1 MTGLFIKNSLPWH
14 LRLRS
19 ALPGTIILAC
29 ACAILLLTAPT
40 NGDFWWFDAP
50 SHAMNGVFIR
60 DFVAAMP
67 WRDPVGFAIDYYIRY
82 PAVTILFYPPLFPI
96 VEAFFF
102 AVFGVSHFVAQLT
115 VTAFL
120 FAFALGTRQVARLWM
135 SDAAAVGVGL
145 TALGLPLVT
154 LWGRQVMLEM
164 PAYAFLIWSIYYLV
178 RYLPDQQTWQIVLAV
193 VLLVAGLYVKQ
204 TIVFGA
210 LVFAVMLVWRHGLSV
225 FAQRRLWIAAAI
237 AVVLLAPLAA
247 ITLRFGSMNMDLAT
261 GEAASQ
267 GPHHLWS
274 SLGYYAE
281 LLPAQA
287 GIVVLGLA
295 VLFVVLEIVAPQ
307 RGWRDPLLVTSLVTF
322 AVGYVFFTVIHLKDD
337 RYTIHI
343 LAPLALFAVAALYR
357 LIPTRLAGP
366 ACFIFGLGVFAYG
379 TTAVAVPRVD
389 GHKAAAE
396 LVAALAPERTT
407 ILFNGQR
414 SASFIFNLRANS
426 PRSDLHVLRAEKLL
440 VHYRQGRS
448 TDTHPLPVSR
458 AEIESYFK
466 RFRIRYVVF
475 ESGFWTDIET
485 IATLESVLSAA
496 PFSLVRV
503 VHVAANT
510 PHHDHELRIYRYD
523 GPIAETVEPFAF
535 DMPLIGGRFS
545 EHNK

>member
-1 MTGLFIKNSLPWH
+1 MTGPSIKNSLRWD

-40 NGDFWWFDAP
+40 NGDFWWFEAP
-50 SHAMNGVFIR
+50 SHAMNGVFIH

-67 WRDPVGFAIDYYIRY
+67 WRDPVGFAIDYYMRY

-120 FAFALGTRQVARLWM
+120 VAFALGARQLARLWM
-135 SDAAAVGVGL
+135 PDAAAVGVAL

-154 LWGRQVMLEM
+154 FWGRQVMLEM
-164 PAYAFLIWSIYYLV
+164 PAYAFLIWSTYYLV
-178 RYLPDQQTWQIVLAV
+178 RYLDDEQTWQIILAV

-204 TIVFGA
+204 TIAFVA

-225 FAQRRLWIAAAI
+225 FAQRRLWIAVAI
-237 AVVLLAPLAA
+237 AVVLLAPLVA
-247 ITLRFGSMNMDLAT
+247 ITLRFGSLEKDFVT
-261 GEAASQ
+261 GAAASH
-267 GPHHLWS
+267 GPISS
-274 SLGYYAE
+274 SLGYYAG

-295 VLFVVLEIVAPQ
+295 VLFVVLEAVAPQ

-322 AVGYVFFTVIHLKDD
+322 AVGYVFFTAIHLKDE

-357 LIPTRLAGP
+357 LTPARLAGP
-366 ACFIFGLGVFAYG
+366 ACFLFGLGVFAYG
-379 TTAVAVPRVD
+379 TTAVAVPWID

-407 ILFNGQR
+407 IMFHGQR

-440 VHYRQGRS
+440 VHYRSGRNA
-448 TDTHPLPVSR
+448 DTYPLAVSR
-458 AEIESYFK
+458 PDIEGYFT

-485 IATLESVLSAA
+485 IATLESMLSAA
-496 PFSLVRV
+496 PFHLIRV
-503 VHVAANT
+503 VSVAANT
-510 PHHDHELRIYRYD
+510 PHHDNELRIYRYD
-523 GPIAETVEPFAF
+523 GPIAATREPFAF
-535 DMPLIGGRFS
+535 DMPLLGSRFS
-545 EHNK
+545 ERNTR

>member
-1 MTGLFIKNSLPWH
+1 MTDLFIKNSLPWH

-19 ALPGTIILAC
+19 ALPGTIILAG

-67 WRDPVGFAIDYYIRY
+67 WRDPVGFAIDYYMRY
-82 PAVTILFYPPLFPI
+82 PAVTVLFYPPLFPV
-96 VEAFFF
+96 VEAFFY

-120 FAFALGTRQVARLWM
+120 LAFALGTRQLARLWM

-154 LWGRQVMLEM
+154 FWGRQVMLEM
-164 PAYAFLIWSIYYLV
+164 PAYAFLIWSTYYFV
-178 RYLPDQQTWQIVLAV
+178 RYLRDERAWQIVLAA

-204 TIVFGA
+204 TIVFA
-210 LVFAVMLVWRHGLSV
+210 AFVFAIMLVWHHGLSV
-225 FAQRRLWIAAAI
+225 FAQRRLWNAAAI

-247 ITLRFGSMNMDLAT
+247 ITWRFGSMDMDLAT
-261 GEAASQ
+261 GTAASQ

-274 SLGYYAE
+274 SLEYYAG
-281 LLPAQA
+281 LLPAQV

-295 VLFVVLEIVAPQ
+295 VLFVVLEVVAPQ

-322 AVGYVFFTVIHLKDD
+322 AVGYLFFTAIHLKDE

-366 ACFIFGLGVFAYG
+366 ACFIFGLGVFVYG
-379 TTAVAVPRVD
+379 TTAVAVPWVD
-389 GHKAAAE
+389 GHKAAAQF
-396 LVAALAPERTT
+396 VAAAAPERTT
-407 ILFNGQR
+407 ILFHGQR
-414 SASFIFNLRANS
+414 SASFIFDLRANS

-440 VHYRQGRS
+440 VHYRQGRDA
-448 TDTHPLPVSR
+448 DTRPLPVSR
-458 AEIESYFK
+458 AEIEGYFK

-485 IATLESVLSAA
+485 IATLQSILSAA
-496 PFSLVRV
+496 PFSLVKV
-503 VHVAANT
+503 VSVAANT

-523 GPIAETVEPFAF
+523 GPIAETAEPFAF
-535 DMPLIGGRFS
+535 DMPLIGSRFS

>member
-1 MTGLFIKNSLPWH
+1 
-14 LRLRS
+14 
-19 ALPGTIILAC
+19 
-29 ACAILLLTAPT
+29 LLLTAPT

-67 WRDPVGFAIDYYIRY
+67 WRDPVGFAIDYYMRY

-115 VTAFL
+115 VAAFL
-120 FAFALGTRQVARLWM
+120 FAFALGTRQLARLWM

-178 RYLPDQQTWQIVLAV
+178 RYLRDEQTWQIVLAV

-204 TIVFGA
+204 TIVFA
-210 LVFAVMLVWRHGLSV
+210 AFAFAVMLVWRHGLSV
-225 FAQRRLWIAAAI
+225 FAQRRIWIAAAI

-267 GPHHLWS
+267 GPHHVWS

-281 LLPAQA
+281 LVPAQT

-337 RYTIHI
+337 RYTVHI

-379 TTAVAVPRVD
+379 TTAVAVPWVD
-389 GHKAAAE
+389 GHKAAAQI
-396 LVAALAPERTT
+396 VAGLAPERTT
-407 ILFNGQR
+407 ILFHGQR
-414 SASFIFNLRANS
+414 SASFIFDLRANS

-440 VHYRQGRS
+440 VHYRQGRNA
-448 TDTHPLPVSR
+448 DTRPLAVSR

-496 PFSLVRV
+496 PFSLVQV
-503 VHVAANT
+503 VPVAANT

-523 GPIAETVEPFAF
+523 GPIAETAEPFAF
-535 DMPLIGGRFS
+535 DMPLIGGHFS
-545 EHNK
+545 EQNK

>member
-1 MTGLFIKNSLPWH
+1 MTRRFIKNPSPWH

-19 ALPGTIILAC
+19 ALPGTVILAC

-50 SHAMNGVFIR
+50 SHAMNGAFIR

-67 WRDPVGFAIDYYIRY
+67 WRDPVGFAIDYYMRY
-82 PAVTILFYPPLFPI
+82 PAVTVLFYPPLFPVI
-96 VEAFFF
+96 EALFY

-120 FAFALGTRQVARLWM
+120 FAFSLGARQLARLWM
-135 SDAAAVGVGL
+135 PDAAAVGVAL
-145 TALGLPLVT
+145 TTLGLPLVT

-164 PAYAFLIWSIYYLV
+164 PAYAFLIWSICYLV
-178 RYLPDQQTWQIVLAV
+178 RYLRDEQTWQIVLAV

-204 TIVFGA
+204 TIVFAA
-210 LVFAVMLVWRHGLSV
+210 LVFAVMLFWRHGLSV

-237 AVVLLAPLAA
+237 AAALLAPLAA
-247 ITLRFGSMNMDLAT
+247 ITLRFGSMDMDLAT
-261 GEAASQ
+261 GAAASQ

-274 SLGYYAE
+274 SLGYYAG

-287 GIVVLGLA
+287 GIVVLGFA

-322 AVGYVFFTVIHLKDD
+322 AVGYVFFTAIHLKDD

-343 LAPLALFAVAALYR
+343 LAPLALFAVAVLYR
-357 LIPTRLAGP
+357 LVPTRLAGP
-366 ACFIFGLGVFAYG
+366 ACFLFGLGVFAYG
-379 TTAVAVPRVD
+379 TAAVAVPRVD

-407 ILFNGQR
+407 IMFHGQR

-440 VHYRQGRS
+440 VHYRQGRGA
-448 TDTHPLPVSR
+448 DTRPLPVSR
-458 AEIESYFK
+458 ADIESYFK

-485 IATLESVLSAA
+485 IATLESVLSAP

-503 VHVAANT
+503 VPVTANT

-523 GPIAETVEPFAF
+523 GPIAETREPFAF

>member
-1 MTGLFIKNSLPWH
+1 
-14 LRLRS
+14 
-19 ALPGTIILAC
+19 
-29 ACAILLLTAPT
+29 
-40 NGDFWWFDAP
+40 
-50 SHAMNGVFIR
+50 
-60 DFVAAMP
+60 
-67 WRDPVGFAIDYYIRY
+67 
-82 PAVTILFYPPLFPI
+82 
-96 VEAFFF
+96 
-102 AVFGVSHFVAQLT
+102 
-115 VTAFL
+115 
-120 FAFALGTRQVARLWM
+120 
-135 SDAAAVGVGL
+135 
-145 TALGLPLVT
+145 
-154 LWGRQVMLEM
+154 
-164 PAYAFLIWSIYYLV
+164 
-178 RYLPDQQTWQIVLAV
+178 
-193 VLLVAGLYVKQ
+193 
-204 TIVFGA
+204 
-210 LVFAVMLVWRHGLSV
+210 
-225 FAQRRLWIAAAI
+225 
-237 AVVLLAPLAA
+237 LAA

-274 SLGYYAE
+274 SLGYYAG

-287 GIVVLGLA
+287 GIIVLGLA
-295 VLFVVLEIVAPQ
+295 VLFLVLEIVAPQ

-322 AVGYVFFTVIHLKDD
+322 AVGYFFFTAIHLKDE

-357 LIPTRLAGP
+357 LIPIRLAGP

-379 TTAVAVPRVD
+379 TTAFAVPRVD

-396 LVAALAPERTT
+396 LVASLAPERTT
-407 ILFNGQR
+407 ILFHGQR

-448 TDTHPLPVSR
+448 ADTHPLSVSR
-458 AEIESYFK
+458 EEIESYFK

-496 PFSLVRV
+496 PFSLVKV
-503 VHVAANT
+503 VSVAANT

-523 GPIAETVEPFAF
+523 GPINATREPFAF
-535 DMPLIGGRFS
+535 DMPLIGSHFS